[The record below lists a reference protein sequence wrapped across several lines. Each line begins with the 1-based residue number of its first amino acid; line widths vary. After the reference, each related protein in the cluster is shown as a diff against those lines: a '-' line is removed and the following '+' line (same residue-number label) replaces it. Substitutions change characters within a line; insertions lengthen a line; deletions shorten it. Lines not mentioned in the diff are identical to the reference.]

1 MKSEGQGMINR
12 LQATRYLVQQ
22 LTNEPIIASLGNPKF
37 DLFTA
42 QDRPQNFYMWNSM
55 GMASSMGLG
64 LAIARPDLKVII
76 LDGDGALLMNLNSL
90 PTAAA
95 RVPVNLIHIIWD
107 NRQFELTGGQPTH
120 TAFHTNLEAMARG
133 AGFTQV
139 EQVETQEAFERA
151 FPRALQEPG
160 PWILVALI
168 DAERATGRP
177 PKSPTYIKH
186 RFMQSLGVTPV

>member
-1 MKSEGQGMINR
+1 MINR
-12 LQATRYLVQQ
+12 LQATRFIVAH
-22 LTNEPIIASLGNPKF
+22 LTDEPIIASLGNAKF

-55 GMASSMGLG
+55 GLASSMGLG
-64 LAIARPDLKVII
+64 LAMARPQQKVII

-95 RVPVNLIHIIWD
+95 RAPQNLVHIVWD

-120 TAFHTNLEAMARG
+120 TAYGADLSALARA
-133 AGFTQV
+133 AGFHKVAAV
-139 EQVETQEAFERA
+139 ESQESFEPL
-151 FPRALQEPG
+151 FLRALREPG
-160 PWILVALI
+160 PWVIVAYI

-186 RFMQSLGVTPV
+186 RFMLSLKTTPY

>member
-1 MKSEGQGMINR
+1 MNR

-22 LTNEPIIASLGNPKF
+22 LTDEPIIASLGNPKY
-37 DLFTA
+37 DLFSA

-64 LAIARPDLKVII
+64 LAMARPQQKVIV

-90 PTAAA
+90 TTAAA
-95 RVPVNLIHIIWD
+95 RMPQNLIHVIWD

-120 TAFHTNLEAMARG
+120 TAYRADLGYIARG
-133 AGFTQV
+133 AGFEKV
-139 EQVETQEAFERA
+139 EMVETQAAFEHA
-151 FPRALQEPG
+151 FTRALREPG
-160 PWILVALI
+160 PWILVAMI

-177 PKSPTYIKH
+177 PKSPSFIKH
-186 RFMQSLGVTPV
+186 RFMQSLGLTPP